1 MTVIDTRDQR
11 RALSATSPLAL
22 DYCVSIY
29 DDAHPWKELGK
40 ADEGTG
46 VVFGRKPRELLKY
59 NAEDCVRDARIH
71 REMNLDPEWGT
82 PRVQRLYE
90 IHTKLSKIAARMH
103 ANGIWVNLPKR
114 AFMLHALEQE
124 ITEKRRHFCR
134 LARVKK
140 ATANTM
146 RALLFKRH
154 RKAGIPCFNMPDP
167 FDPKMYTNE
176 AKQVISVKEECLL
189 NLLANNDVPPEGV
202 PIVDAF
208 WEVQSAVKQRGTVR
222 SKLIDRGMTADGRLH
237 PGWNSCGTETMRWAC
252 SEPNVMNIEQV
263 LRAMFGA
270 PEGRVLV
277 HVDKSRLEVRVMEII
292 TGDPVLTKGF
302 EPGRDIYVEDAK
314 AYFGLPD
321 HFTKK
326 DLKPEAYKAAKII
339 RLASQYLAGLGAVYT
354 QALVQDRTIKFA
366 LVKTLYNLFQERH
379 QNGLIAWA
387 SDEMARVQSTGYSA
401 GRLLDGRRVYPASPP
416 ITEVANYPIQRTAGE
431 MMNLEIIELDRA
443 LRSRVPTAKLIVQL
457 HDAFDVEC
465 DEDDADT
472 VVAIYNEVCD
482 REYTIEGRTRRF
494 PVEIKIGKDW
504 SEL

>member
-46 VVFGRKPRELLKY
+46 VVFGRKPKELLKY

-71 REMNLDPEWGT
+71 REMNLDPDWGT

-103 ANGIWVNLPKR
+103 HNGIYVNLQQR
-114 AFMLHALEQE
+114 AFMLFALEKEVLQK
-124 ITEKRRHFCR
+124 KRAFCR
-134 LARVKK
+134 VARVKK
-140 ATANTM
+140 ATAHTM

-154 RKAGIPCFNMPDP
+154 AKVGIPCFKMPDP

-176 AKQVISVKEECLL
+176 SRRVISVKEECLL
-189 NLLANNDVPPEGV
+189 NLLANNDVPEEAV
-202 PIVDAF
+202 PLVLAF
-208 WEVQSAVKQRGTVR
+208 WDVQSAVKRRGTVK
-222 SKLIDRGMTADGRLH
+222 SKLIDRNMTSDGRLH

-252 SEPNVMNIEQV
+252 SEPNVMNVEQY

-277 HVDKSRLEVRVMEII
+277 HMDKSQLELRVMEAI
-292 TGDPVLTKGF
+292 TGDRVLKEGLDSGDVYT
-302 EPGRDIYVEDAK
+302 EDAK
-314 AYFGLPD
+314 RYFNLPA

-326 DLKPEAYKAAKII
+326 DVKPDARKASKII
-339 RLASQYLAGLGAVYT
+339 RLAKQYLAGLGAVYT
-354 QALVQDRTIKFA
+354 QALAQDRTIKFA
-366 LVKTLYNLFQERH
+366 LVKTLSSMWDEAH
-379 QNGLIAWA
+379 KGGIIAWA
-387 SDEMARVQSTGYSA
+387 HEEMSRVQQCGYSA
-401 GRLLDGRRVYPASPP
+401 GRLLDGRRVYPAPPP
-416 ITEVANYPIQRTAGE
+416 ITEVANYPVQRTAGE
-431 MMNLEIIELDRA
+431 MMNLEIIQLDSRLRKELP
-443 LRSRVPTAKLIVQL
+443 SAKLIVQL

-465 DEDDADT
+465 EEADAEK
-472 VVAIYNEVCD
+472 VKRIYLDVCD

-494 PVEIKIGKDW
+494 PVEIKVGTDW

>member
-22 DYCVSIY
+22 DYCVSVY

-40 ADEGTG
+40 ADEATG
-46 VVFGRKPRELLKY
+46 VVFGRKPKELLRY
-59 NAEDCVRDARIH
+59 NAEDCVRDARVH
-71 REMNLDPEWGT
+71 AQMNLDPDWGT
-82 PRVQRLYE
+82 PRVQRLYDV
-90 IHTKLSKIAARMH
+90 HTRLSKIAAKMH
-103 ANGIWVNLPKR
+103 RNGIWVDLQKR
-114 AFMLHALEQE
+114 AFMVWALEKELDQN
-124 ITEKRRHFCR
+124 KRRFCR
-134 LARVKK
+134 MARVKK
-140 ATANTM
+140 ATADTM
-146 RALLFKRH
+146 RALLFRRH
-154 RKAGIPCFNMPDP
+154 RKVGIPCFNMPDP

-176 AKQVISVKEECLL
+176 SRRVISVKEECLL

-208 WEVQSAVKQRGTVR
+208 WEVQSVVKQLGTVR
-222 SKLIDRGMTADGRLH
+222 SQLIDRGMTRDGRLH

-252 SEPNVMNIEQV
+252 SEPNVMNIEQM

-277 HVDKSRLEVRVMEII
+277 HMDKSQLELRVMEVV
-292 TGDPVLTKGF
+292 TGDPIMTARLAAG
-302 EPGRDIYVEDAK
+302 DIYTEDAK
-314 AYFGLPD
+314 GYFGLPT

-326 DLKPEAYKAAKII
+326 DVKPDARKAAKII
-339 RLASQYLAGLGAVYT
+339 RLACQYWAGLGAVYT
-354 QALVQDRTIKFA
+354 QALSQDRTIKFA
-366 LVKTLYNLFQERH
+366 LVKTLYELFHQTHKSGLGTWIQE
-379 QNGLIAWA
+379 
-387 SDEMARVQSTGYSA
+387 EMARVSSCGYSH
-401 GRLLDGRRVYPASPP
+401 GRLLDGRRVYPAPPP

-443 LRSRVPTAKLIVQL
+443 LRAIPSAKLIVQL

-465 DEDDADT
+465 DEDDADK
-472 VVAIYNEVCD
+472 VVAVYNKVCD

-494 PVEIKIGKDW
+494 PVEIKIGRDW